1 MTNTVGTGKDG
12 DMAEKYFC
20 FFENI
25 RTAIKKLP
33 RDQQLAFREAI
44 ENYVF
49 DGVEPSDPVF
59 AALLQILKPSLDKKG
74 RGGQAGNKNAQ
85 KSANNSN
92 KTNKNESKRIETN
105 KNESN
110 ESGHETLNTK
120 HQTLNTKGVPPTPKT
135 NIFSP
140 PTLDEVLAYA
150 KQQTEMAGVG
160 GFPCA
165 PYVAEQFW
173 AHYQSQGWRKSND
186 AETPVRDWRAALRMW
201 ARGAGPGRNNA
212 PPSLINND
220 DLPI

>member
-1 MTNTVGTGKDG
+1 
-12 DMAEKYFC
+12 MAEKYFC

-140 PTLDEVLAYA
+140 PTWTRFWHMPNNKPNWLAW
-150 KQQTEMAGVG
+150 
-160 GFPCA
+160 
-165 PYVAEQFW
+165 VAF
-173 AHYQSQGWRKSND
+173 
-186 AETPVRDWRAALRMW
+186 PVRRMW
-201 ARGAGPGRNNA
+201 RNSFGPITSPRDGESPTMPKHRFGTGGPRCGCGHGALGRDEM
-212 PPSLINND
+212 PRRPRW
-220 DLPI
+220 